1 MLIDLTRT
9 EKIKIQILTKTG
21 VIMVFKETKYGDVSV
36 VSINCATTVSI
47 HANNF
52 KEYLNS
58 LLTSGRKK
66 VVVDCRE
73 AVYIDSSF
81 IGSLVISYKN
91 FLVNDG
97 ELKIVCSD
105 THGHFWSFFQ
115 VTKVF
120 SQMKSYS
127 DLLEAVDAFE
137 TEMEK
142 VA

>member
-1 MLIDLTRT
+1 
-9 EKIKIQILTKTG
+9 
-21 VIMVFKETKYGDVSV
+21 MVFKEHKYGEVTV

-52 KEYLNS
+52 KEYLFNLLETKNS
-58 LLTSGRKK
+58 KII
-66 VVVDCRE
+66 VDLRE

-81 IGSLVISYKN
+81 IGALVLSYKN
-91 FLVNDG
+91 LKNGDG
-97 ELKIVCSD
+97 QLKIVCGN

-120 SQMKSYS
+120 GEMSSYS
-127 DLLEAVDAFE
+127 NLNVAIKAFDVE
-137 TEMEK
+137 FEK

>member
-1 MLIDLTRT
+1 
-9 EKIKIQILTKTG
+9 
-21 VIMVFKETKYGDVSV
+21 MVFKEHKYGEV

-52 KEYLNS
+52 KEYLFNLLEKKNS
-58 LLTSGRKK
+58 KII
-66 VVVDCRE
+66 VDLRE

-81 IGSLVISYKN
+81 IGALVLSFKSLKN
-91 FLVNDG
+91 GDG
-97 ELKIVCSD
+97 QLKIVCGN

-120 SQMKSYS
+120 GEMSSYS
-127 DLLEAVDAFE
+127 NLNAAIKAFDVE
-137 TEMEK
+137 FEK

>member
-1 MLIDLTRT
+1 
-9 EKIKIQILTKTG
+9 
-21 VIMVFKETKYGDVSV
+21 MVFKENKYGDITV

-52 KEYLNS
+52 KEYLFN
-58 LLTSGRKK
+58 LLSDNESKII
-66 VVVDCRE
+66 VDLRE

-81 IGSLVISYKN
+81 IGALVLSFKSLKN
-91 FLVNDG
+91 SDKQ
-97 ELKIVCSD
+97 LKIVCGN

-120 SQMKSYS
+120 TEMSSYS
-127 DLLEAVDAFE
+127 NLNAALKAFDSE
-137 TEMEK
+137 FEK